1 MALELGFSGA
11 EARVSSRLRGE
22 ARGREKWKCGIFK
35 RVFIHG
41 NELTMSSRGSHSSD
55 LTSLEQVFGMFG
67 RAPAPYK
74 KSGARAGGAG
84 FYGSTFSQA
93 KLLLHLLISY
103 SMELLYF

>member
-41 NELTMSSRGSHSSD
+41 NELTMSSRGSHSSG
-55 LTSLEQVFGMFG
+55 LTSLEQVYGMFG

-74 KSGARAGGAG
+74 KSGAGAG

-103 SMELLYF
+103 SMEPLHF